1 MQRQGVWL
9 RSLRDRKR
17 WVVRP
22 HAVFRDH
29 RLIAETPPAFAVR
42 LRDQQSKF
50 KKTSVPL
57 TVSWQRPTNHDH
69 SQQVPKCRIPNPGYD
84 PDGRKELAVRLKTPW
99 L

>member
-1 MQRQGVWL
+1 
-9 RSLRDRKR
+9 
-17 WVVRP
+17 
-22 HAVFRDH
+22 VFRDH

-69 SQQVPKCRIPNPGYD
+69 SQQVPK
-84 PDGRKELAVRLKTPW
+84 
-99 L
+99 